1 MFLTIPATSVPSE
14 RVFSAAVLTI
24 TKQRS
29 SLDPFVAD
37 AIIFMK
43 KYNKSRLHISKTSS
57 PIPEPSVAIKLEP
70 SDQDLQVEIPSAEQG
85 RDVEPPLPSLPEMS
99 T

>member
-14 RVFSAAVLTI
+14 RVFSAAGLTI

-29 SLDPFVAD
+29 SLDPSVAH
-37 AIIFMK
+37 AIIFMN

-57 PIPEPSVAIKLEP
+57 PVPEPSVAIKLES
-70 SDQDLQVEIPSAEQG
+70 SDQDIQVEIPSTEQG
-85 RDVEPPLPSLPEMS
+85 RDIEPPLPSLPEMS

>member
-1 MFLTIPATSVPSE
+1 MVGEYGMWTAIYMTVDKLTIYQTSLGPS
-14 RVFSAAVLTI
+14 
-24 TKQRS
+24 
-29 SLDPFVAD
+29 VAD
-37 AIIFMK
+37 AIIFMN

-57 PIPEPSVAIKLEP
+57 PVPEPSVAIKLELY
-70 SDQDLQVEIPSAEQG
+70 DQDIQVEIPSAEQG